1 MALLNKLLDKGSSL
15 SKYNGGPGFV
25 NPLSRKTSAMHAKE
39 IQYFSKTLGTKPGY
53 SMDAA
58 FEAEVNAAFQQY
70 DDGVTNFLPAPT
82 LLDVNNGFNP
92 VSPLSAPGV
101 SPINNTFA
109 LGEYEFQFTYLS

>member
-1 MALLNKLLDKGSSL
+1 MALLNKLLGDGSSL

-25 NPLSRKTSAMHAKE
+25 NPLSRATSALHAKE
-39 IQYFSKTLGTKPGY
+39 ITPGGTKPGY
-53 SMDAA
+53 SIDAA
-58 FEAEVNAAFQQY
+58 FSTEVNAAFQQY

-101 SPINNTFA
+101 SAINNTFA

>member
-1 MALLNKLLDKGSSL
+1 MALVNKLLDEGSSL

-25 NPLSRKTSAMHAKE
+25 NPLSRTTSAMHAKE
-39 IQYFSKTLGTKPGY
+39 ITTGDTKPGY
-53 SMDAA
+53 SIDAA
-58 FEAEVNAAFQQY
+58 FEAVVNAAFQQY